1 MTAAKKQGSQIT
13 KEQRIAAAA
22 KRGEAAGAATKKHAS
37 KLAERVG
44 IVTLSVAG
52 TVAVGAGIAYAM
64 SRGFFRTI
72 RR

>member
-1 MTAAKKQGSQIT
+1 MAAAKKQVSQIT
-13 KEQRIAAAA
+13 KEQRIRNAA
-22 KRGEAAGAATKKHAS
+22 KAGERAGLATKQAGS

-64 SRGFFRTI
+64 SRGFFRTL